1 MRIVFL
7 GAPGSGKGTQ
17 SQRLVERHGIP
28 QVSTGDL
35 LRAHVREGT
44 ELGRRAK
51 AVMDAGQL
59 VDDATILGMVRE
71 RLAAP
76 DAARGFIL
84 DGFPRTVP
92 QAEGLDQMLAAIGQP
107 LDAAVLFDVD
117 PGLLVKRISGRRTCE
132 DCGRVFN
139 VHTAPPPS
147 PPPCGGQCET
157 PRLVQRPDD
166 KEETVARRLSV
177 YEEQTRPLV
186 GFYEQRGLLRRI
198 DAEGDLP
205 TVTARLEAALAP
217 RG

>member
-35 LRAHVREGT
+35 LRAHVRDGT

-51 AVMDAGQL
+51 SVMDAGQL

-92 QAEGLDQMLAAIGQP
+92 QAEGLEQMLAAIGQP

-117 PGLLVKRISGRRTCE
+117 SELLVKRISGRRTCQ

-166 KEETVARRLSV
+166 KEETVARRLEV

-186 GFYEQRGLLRRI
+186 GFYEQRGLLRSI

-205 TVTARLEAALAP
+205 TVTARVEAALAP
-217 RG
+217 RA